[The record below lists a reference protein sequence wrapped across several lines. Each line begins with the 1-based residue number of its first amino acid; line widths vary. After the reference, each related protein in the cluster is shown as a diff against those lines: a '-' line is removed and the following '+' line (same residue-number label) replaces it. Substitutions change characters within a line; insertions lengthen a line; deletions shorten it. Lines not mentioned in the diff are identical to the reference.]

1 MSCLFRS
8 LSILLRYKIGPVD
21 VQKFRNYICDRLLE
35 HFEYNIGDEKLKVWL
50 EYCNLDENN
59 NLTPAGYVQR
69 MRNPGQ
75 WGGAPEIAIASKYYN
90 VIIKVSYNGRI
101 VSKFDCGR
109 NPSEE
114 LTLLYTGGHYEPGGI
129 LNL

>member
-8 LSILLRYKIGPVD
+8 LSILLRYKIGPID
-21 VQKFRNYICDRLLE
+21 VEKFRNYICDRLLE

-59 NLTPAGYVQR
+59 NLSPAGYVQR

-75 WGGAPEIAIASKYYN
+75 WGGAPEIAIASKHFN

-101 VSKFDCGR
+101 VSKFDCGI

-114 LTLLYTGGHYEPGGI
+114 LTLMYTGGHYEPGGI
-129 LNL
+129 VNL

>member
-8 LSILLRYKIGPVD
+8 LSVLLRYKIGPVD

-69 MRNPGQ
+69 MRTPGQ

-109 NPSEE
+109 NPTEE

-129 LNL
+129 VNL